1 LTLTLVESA
10 GYVPAELEAMMVEI
24 RLRDVPE
31 QHVVTETR
39 TVDQEALPAWL
50 REGMARVAERA
61 QAAGGLLG
69 TGHWSFLQRAGHPVE
84 PVFLAIYDGNPNDG
98 PTPVEVCATVATG
111 GDRTI
116 PAHREAYAR
125 VTKGQVTSGGLGA
138 VYEAI
143 EKWIIA
149 NGLAVARAP
158 REVYWADF
166 WAAAADD
173 EVFDVAFP
181 VT

>member
-1 LTLTLVESA
+1 MLS
-10 GYVPAELEAMMVEI
+10 PAAQSRRGQEANMVEV

-31 QHVVTETR
+31 MHVVTETR
-39 TVDQEALPAWL
+39 SVDQAELVAWL
-50 REGMARVAERA
+50 PGAMARVAERA
-61 QAAGGLLG
+61 RAAGGLLG
-69 TGHWSFLQRAGHPVE
+69 TADWPFVERSEASAE
-84 PVFLAIYDGNPNDG
+84 PVFVTVYEGNPNEG
-98 PTPVEVCATVATG
+98 PTPVEVCATVAAG

-125 VTKGQVTSGGLGA
+125 VTKGLVVSGELSG
-138 VYEAI
+138 VYELV
-143 EKWIIA
+143 EKWIVD

-158 REVYWADF
+158 REVYWTDF
-166 WAAAADD
+166 MSAAAED

>member
-1 LTLTLVESA
+1 
-10 GYVPAELEAMMVEI
+10 MVEI

-39 TVDQEALPAWL
+39 TVDQAGLEAWL
-50 REGMARVAERA
+50 RDGMARVAARA

-69 TGHWSFLQRAGHPVE
+69 TAHWTFLQRPADPAE
-84 PVFLAIYDGNPNDG
+84 PVFLAIYEGNPNDG
-98 PTPVEVCATVATG
+98 PTPVEVCAPVAAG
-111 GDRTI
+111 GDRSI

-125 VTKGQVTSGGLGA
+125 VTKGQVIGGELGG
-138 VYEAI
+138 VYEAV
-143 EKWIIA
+143 EKWIVA
-149 NGLAVARAP
+149 NGLAVARGP

-166 WAAAADD
+166 TAAAGGD
-173 EVFDVAFP
+173 EVFDAAFP

>member
-1 LTLTLVESA
+1 
-10 GYVPAELEAMMVEI
+10 MMEI
-24 RLRDVPE
+24 SLRDVPE
-31 QHVVTETR
+31 QHVVSETR
-39 TVDQEALPAWL
+39 TVDQAGLEAWL
-50 REGMARVAERA
+50 PGAMARVADRA
-61 QAAGGLLG
+61 RAAGGLLG
-69 TGHWSFLQRAGHPVE
+69 TDDWPFLGRTGGPGE
-84 PVFLAIYDGNPNDG
+84 PVFITVYEGNPNDG
-98 PTPVEVCATVATG
+98 PTPVEVCATVAAG

-125 VTKGQVTSGGLGA
+125 ITKSQVTRGELGG

-143 EKWIIA
+143 EKWITE

-158 REVYWADF
+158 RETYWTDF
-166 WAAAADD
+166 PSAGPDD

>member
-1 LTLTLVESA
+1 
-10 GYVPAELEAMMVEI
+10 MVEV

-39 TVDQEALPAWL
+39 SVDQAELEAWL
-50 REGMARVAERA
+50 PGAMARVAERA
-61 QAAGGLLG
+61 RAAGGPLG
-69 TGHWSFLQRAGHPVE
+69 TADWPFLERSGDPDE
-84 PVFLAIYDGNPNDG
+84 PVFVTIYEGNPNEG
-98 PTPVEVCATVATG
+98 PTQVEVCATVAADV
-111 GDRTI
+111 DRTI

-125 VTKGQVTSGGLGA
+125 VTKSDVTTGKLGG
-138 VYEAI
+138 VYEAV
-143 EKWIIA
+143 EKWIAA

-158 REVYWADF
+158 RETYWTDF
-166 WAAAADD
+166 MSAAADD